1 MYDTQLTSQQLTA
14 ILRQCVEGDTVLKRL
29 ELLSNSMEMDGV
41 DGVLKRQARE
51 KLGGGLNIGR
61 GR

>member
-1 MYDTQLTSQQLTA
+1 MYDTQLTSQQLTN
-14 ILRQCVEGDTVLKRL
+14 ILRQFVEGDTVLKRL